1 MKSILK
7 IFLVTTL
14 IGFTSCSEDE
24 LRTADTLQ
32 QKDAIE
38 SVNDPY
44 LLASI
49 IKKTTLFYQKR
60 SFDNRKLPAAVQHME
75 SNYQSG
81 DNFYDGFRL
90 ATTDMYDA
98 MEILKMIDGSITLAQ
113 TRGSKTHQGIFK
125 VFRVMLFSFM
135 TDFYGDV
142 YYSEALKAR
151 EGILYPKYDKEQDIY
166 NGLLAELDEASA
178 LISGGTEEIS
188 TPYDLMFAGDKVKWQ
203 KFANSVKLRLLMRAS
218 GKITDVGA
226 KIAAISGNVLSEATE
241 NASIGYIGT
250 VGDAGDTPGN
260 AWTGGTVNWGSV
272 DEFNKRRPCK
282 TLVDKLADLSDPRAA
297 IWFAPVERPWT
308 SDKSLDGVTFATT
321 DPNGYTYSST
331 WEYIDRKKPEIAE
344 YATKDILIDSNKV
357 YVGFIAGMQADWK
370 NGNGHYNTAA
380 GGVVGNFK
388 VSKFSTL
395 FRQNAHPLLKAQIMN
410 SDEVQFLLAE
420 AAAKGLITGSADTYY
435 RKGITNSL
443 LRWGVPQA
451 SVTKYLAQSNIALPT
466 DKAGQLAKIAD
477 QKWISLFLVSTEA
490 YLDLRRTKLPNI
502 FSNGRLGTYTFPLRF
517 RYPGNELGQNRDAY
531 DLGVSTLSPAVDDQF
546 SKIWLLQ

>member
-7 IFLVTTL
+7 VFLVATL

-49 IKKTTLFYQKR
+49 IMKTTLFYEDM
-60 SFDNRKLPAAVQHME
+60 SFNQRKLPGAVQHME

-90 ATTDMYDA
+90 ATTDMYTA
-98 MEILKMIDGSITLAQ
+98 MDILKLIDGSITLAQ
-113 TRGSKTHQGIFK
+113 TRGSQSHEGIFK
-125 VFRVMLFSFM
+125 TFRALLFSFM
-135 TDFYGDV
+135 TDYYGDV
-142 YYSEALKAR
+142 YYSQALKAR

-166 NGLLAELDEASA
+166 NGLLAELDASA
-178 LISGGTEEIS
+178 ALIASGTEEIS
-188 TPYDLMFAGDKVKWQ
+188 TSYDLMFAGDRVKWQ

-218 GKITDVGA
+218 SKLTNAGAQIT
-226 KIAAISGNVLSEATE
+226 AISGNVLTEATE
-241 NASIGYIGT
+241 NASIAYVGT
-250 VGDAGDTPGN
+250 TAAN
-260 AWTGGTVNWGSV
+260 SWTGGVTNWGSI

-282 TLVDKLADLSDPRAA
+282 TLVDKLAELSDPRAA
-297 IWFAPVERPWT
+297 VWFAPVERPWT
-308 SDKSLDGVTFATT
+308 SDKSLDGVTFSTT

-331 WEYIDRKKPEIAE
+331 WEYIDRSKPAIAE

-370 NGNGHYNTAA
+370 NGNGHYNTAD

-395 FRQNAHPLLKAQIMN
+395 FRQNTSPLLKAQIMN

-451 SVTKYLAQSNIALPT
+451 TVTKYLAQANIALPT

-477 QKWISLFLVSTEA
+477 QKWISLFLVSSEA

-502 FSNGRLGTYTFPLRF
+502 FSNGRLSGYQFPLRY
-517 RYPGNELGQNRDAY
+517 RYPGNELGQNREAY
-531 DLGVSTLSPAVDDQF
+531 DLGVSSLAPAVDDQF

>member
-7 IFLVTTL
+7 VFLVATL

-32 QKDAIE
+32 QKDAVE

-49 IKKTTLFYQKR
+49 IMKTSLFYQKMG
-60 SFDNRKLPAAVQHME
+60 FDTRKLPGAVQHME

-98 MEILKMIDGSITLAQ
+98 MEILKLIDGSITLSQ

-125 VFRVMLFSFM
+125 VFRVLLFSFM
-135 TDFYGDV
+135 TDYYGDV
-142 YYSEALKAR
+142 YYSQALKAR

-178 LISGGTEEIS
+178 SISGGTEEIS
-188 TPYDLMFAGDKVKWQ
+188 TSYDLMFAGDRVKWQ

-218 GKITDVGA
+218 NKLTNAGAQITA
-226 KIAAISGNVLSEATE
+226 IAGNVLTEATE
-241 NASIGYIGT
+241 NASIAYVGT
-250 VGDAGDTPGN
+250 TAAN
-260 AWTGGTVNWGSV
+260 SWTGGVTNWGSI

-282 TLVDKLADLSDPRAA
+282 TLVDKLAELSDPRAA
-297 IWFAPVERPWT
+297 IWFAPVEKPWT
-308 SDKSLDGVTFATT
+308 SDKSLDGVTFSTT

-331 WEYIDRKKPEIAE
+331 WEYIDRSKPAIAE

-370 NGNGHYNTAA
+370 NGNGHYNTAD

-395 FRQNAHPLLKAQIMN
+395 FRQNTSPLLKAQIMN
-410 SDEVQFLLAE
+410 SDEVEFLLAE
-420 AAAKGLITGSADTYY
+420 AAAKGLITGNADTYY

-451 SVTKYLAQSNIALPT
+451 TVTKYLAQTNIALPT
-466 DKAGQLAKIAD
+466 DKAGQLAKIAE
-477 QKWISLFLVSTEA
+477 QKWISLFLVSSEA

-502 FSNGRLGTYTFPLRF
+502 FSNGRLGTYTFPLRY